1 MIVEIVWTQE
11 RRENDE
17 SVQPLH
23 EFPLV
28 EHPFI
33 NWKENLWNADFNR
46 HRRLLFES
54 HSELFDDEGQLSPPG
69 ADNML
74 EQIKNSVE
82 AILVALKET
91 KLKDCRHEVFVT
103 LHPFDRIR
111 FTNLGVALFVS
122 ALMLILLSSNH
133 KSDRHSG
140 LVMGLLR
147 QWVTMEDQV
156 TQEKKRKGRNKK
168 RTGRCLTKKF
178 KAIHNFGG
186 VLQEII

>member
-1 MIVEIVWTQE
+1 MIVKIVWTQE
-11 RRENDE
+11 RRENDK

-23 EFPLV
+23 KFPLV

-91 KLKDCRHEVFVT
+91 KLKDHRHEVFVT

-156 TQEKKRKGRNKK
+156 TQKKKKGREET
-168 RTGRCLTKKF
+168 RREPDG
-178 KAIHNFGG
+178 A
-186 VLQEII
+186 